1 MIKII
6 LLINIFN
13 IILKSSSFKYNIKQ
27 IIIIYFKKFFICF
40 ILVNFVKLTLI
51 RNPIML

>member
-27 IIIIYFKKFFICF
+27 IIIIILYTYIFKNNIITWK
-40 ILVNFVKLTLI
+40 T
-51 RNPIML
+51 

>member
-1 MIKII
+1 MTMIKII

-27 IIIIYFKKFFICF
+27 IIIIILYTYIFKNNIITWK
-40 ILVNFVKLTLI
+40 T
-51 RNPIML
+51 